1 MNYEWWISWR
11 YLLTKR
17 KERFI
22 SLISLIS
29 ILGVAVGVM
38 ALIVVISV
46 MNGFDNDL
54 RDKII
59 GANAHLLIEKE
70 GGIRDSDGLIRQ
82 ISRVEGVVACSPYIN
97 GQAMLRAKDRVVG
110 VTAKGIDPQREL
122 QVSRIGKYL
131 ISGDLSFSDKETI
144 VIGKELANNF
154 GLDLKSRV
162 YLVSPVSGLSF
173 PLRVCGIFNSGMY
186 EFDANLVFLDLK
198 EAENIF
204 GAAGMVS
211 GIEVKIKD
219 LYSAPKIKRV
229 IQDILGFPY
238 MVRTWM
244 ELNKNL
250 FSALKLEK
258 TTMFIIL
265 ALIVLVAC
273 FNIVSTLI
281 MMVIEKCKDI
291 GILKSIGA
299 TNRSIKKIFT
309 WEGLTIGLVGTALG
323 TILGLSLCYILKRYQ
338 FIKLPPDIYY
348 IDRLPVEVQWQ
359 DTAIIVLASIVISLL
374 STLYP
379 AWQAARLDP
388 VEALRYE

>member
-1 MNYEWWISWR
+1 MNYEWWLSWR
-11 YLLTKR
+11 YLVAKR

-29 ILGVAVGVM
+29 ILGVAVGVL

-46 MNGFDNDL
+46 MSGFDNDL

-59 GANAHLLIEKE
+59 GANAHLLIEEE
-70 GGIRDSDGLIRQ
+70 GGIRDPEGLMDR
-82 ISRVEGVVACSPYIN
+82 ISQVEGVVASSPYIN
-97 GQAMLRAKDRVVG
+97 GQAMLRTRDRVVG
-110 VTAKGIDPQREL
+110 VTVRGIDPKREL
-122 QVSRIGKYL
+122 KVSRISKYL
-131 ISGDLSFSDKETI
+131 ISGDLNFTDKEAI

-154 GLDLKSRV
+154 GLELKSKLW
-162 YLVSPVSGLSF
+162 LVSPASGLSF

-198 EAENIF
+198 EAEALF
-204 GAAGMVS
+204 GSAGMVS

-219 LYSAPKIKRV
+219 LYSAPKIKRAL
-229 IQDILGFPY
+229 QSILGFPY
-238 MVRTWM
+238 LVRTWM
-244 ELNKNL
+244 EINKNL
-250 FSALKLEK
+250 FSALRLEK

-265 ALIVLVAC
+265 TLIVLVAC

-281 MMVIEKCKDI
+281 MMVIEKSKDI

-299 TNRSIKKIFT
+299 TNSSIKKIFT
-309 WEGLTIGLVGTALG
+309 WEGLTIGLVGTVLG
-323 TILGLSLCYILKRYQ
+323 SASGLSLCYLLKRYQ

-348 IDRLPVEVQWQ
+348 IDRLPVEVQWL
-359 DTAIIVLASIVISLL
+359 DTAIIVLASIIISIL

-379 AWQAARLDP
+379 AWQAAKLDP

>member
-59 GANAHLLIEKE
+59 GANAHLLIERE
-70 GGIRDSDGLIRQ
+70 GGIKDPDGLIHQ
-82 ISRVEGVVACSPYIN
+82 ISRLEGVVASSPYIN

-110 VTAKGIDPQREL
+110 VTVKGIDPQREL
-122 QVSRIGKYL
+122 NVSRINKYL

-154 GLDLKSRV
+154 GLDLKDRI

-219 LYSAPKIKRV
+219 LYSAPKIKR
-229 IQDILGFPY
+229 ILQDILGFPY

-265 ALIVLVAC
+265 TLIVLVAC

-299 TNRSIKKIFT
+299 TNSSIKKIFT

-323 TILGLSLCYILKRYQ
+323 TISGLSLCYLLKRYQ

-359 DTAIIVLASIVISLL
+359 DAAIIVLASIVISLL

-388 VEALRYE
+388 IEALRYE